1 MRTLAL
7 DCVRQLLV
15 WPGLTEAAQ
24 RPALCALLAAFHK
37 DAPLQLEGEREPAS
51 SLLALCS
58 TRVAWPVTDCLP

>member
-7 DCVRQLLV
+7 DCVLQLLV

-37 DAPLQLEGEREPAS
+37 EAPVQLEGEEQV
-51 SLLALCS
+51 LQCS
-58 TRVAWPVTDCLP
+58 RTSPSPTMMHFA